1 MLLLVELIHEDVDDP
16 VLAVL
21 GRQLRRG
28 HLLHELLVRDAVLDE
43 VGDGDDEEVVLL
55 SELHEVWHARHRAVL
70 VHDFADDACRIEP
83 GDARQ
88 VDSRLG
94 LAGPLDHAAA
104 ARAQGEHVTGTQQVV
119 GLGGRVDRHLHRRR
133 AVLRRDAGGG
143 PPLGLDRDAERRLE
157 AGGILRHH
165 ERNLEFVEP
174 LRRHRQ
180 ADEAAPVLRHEVD
193 RLGRDLVGSNRQV
206 ALVLPVFIV
215 DDDDHLSLAEGVE
228 GIFDPGDGAVLLAG
242 PFGDLHM
249 GLHGP
254 AAWPTHRPAMTRY
267 VSPVR
272 RSAQRTF
279 PPCRTRG

>member
-1 MLLLVELIHEDVDDP
+1 MNRTAIIALLITTLTAP
-16 VLAVL
+16 AVFAAS
-21 GRQLRRG
+21 GGSMPSQAPAANQKSP
-28 HLLHELLVRDAVLDE
+28 HD
-43 VGDGDDEEVVLL
+43 
-55 SELHEVWHARHRAVL
+55 RAV
-70 VHDFADDACRIEP
+70 DYYNN
-83 GDARQ
+83 
-88 VDSRLG
+88 
-94 LAGPLDHAAA
+94 
-104 ARAQGEHVTGTQQVV
+104 
-119 GLGGRVDRHLHRRR
+119 
-133 AVLRRDAGGG
+133 
-143 PPLGLDRDAERRLE
+143 AERRLE
-157 AGGILRHH
+157 AGGVLRHH

-193 RLGRDLVGSNRQV
+193 RLWRDLVGSNRQV

-272 RSAQRTF
+272 RSALRTS
-279 PPCRTRG
+279 PPCRTPG